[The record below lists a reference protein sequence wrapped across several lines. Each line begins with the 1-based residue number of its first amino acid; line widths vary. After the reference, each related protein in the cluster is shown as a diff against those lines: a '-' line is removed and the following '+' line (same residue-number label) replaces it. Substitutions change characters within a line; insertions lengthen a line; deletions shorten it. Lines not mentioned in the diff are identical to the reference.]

1 MPRILILFVACFLP
15 LFAADGGSAFVGR
28 DGSMQIALGGRD
40 FTTVGVG
47 LHDQNWS
54 FQSAVAAGSNLD
66 GDTRAFRINLGGKQV
81 VDGTA
86 TLTRSSDGAIDGRW
100 QFTATQVFKANSL
113 GLSIDLP
120 AGTLA
125 GGTFAADGK
134 RGDIPRE
141 LGKMQV
147 VSQVLKTLTITA
159 ADGRTLTLTLPQ
171 PGYVQL
177 QDNRQW
183 GPTFS
188 LRVAAKS
195 QLAAGEQA
203 TVACSFSTTGG
214 MTLGFDRPVT
224 MAAGDDW
231 VPLAVDLDIEPG
243 SVLDL
248 STQGFSDA
256 PAGKHGRVIA
266 RSDGQ
271 FAFAETKDQAQR
283 FYGVNLAFSSQYLEK
298 PVADRLA
305 ERLVRLG
312 YNTVRIHHHEGELMG
327 WKAGADFDAAKLDQL
342 DYLLAAFLK
351 RGIYLTTDLFVSR
364 PISAE
369 SVGLPKERKVQMN
382 TYKILVAVHEPAF
395 ADWCKYT
402 RMLLDHVNPYTGK
415 RYGDDA
421 GLAWLSLINEG
432 NFENYY
438 SELKGMPEWKVAF
451 NTWLKGRDRAALT
464 TAWGDLAAD
473 EDPAQGTVKLPNDLG
488 GDKPRVRDALL
499 FLEQAE
505 RTMVE
510 RMKKFL
516 RDDLK
521 CSALITNTNAW
532 TNRVIGQRTRQAYDY
547 VDDHFYI
554 DHPEF
559 IERDWRLPSKSG
571 NRNPIGE
578 GAPGGRSAN
587 FTRLWGKPFTV
598 TEYNYSGPGRFRGV
612 GGILTGAMGAF
623 QGWAGIWRFAYSHGA
638 KEITEVRTM
647 DYFNLVGDPLNQAAD
662 RAAVMLFLRG
672 DLSPAPGKVAITVTS
687 AELANPPKR
696 IPHLTPG
703 WNWLAW
709 TTGVGTHIDGAVDGA
724 LNLPVG
730 WADPATRTAGLD
742 PYGMDVPKL
751 LTIAKEKGTLPAD
764 ASADPTA
771 NRFASGQLLIDA
783 PKGLLVFDTPKTAGG
798 YAEAD
803 GTISATKAG
812 VEITKLT
819 LGATVFVTTVDNQP
833 ISASKRLLVTHLTD
847 LQNTGAKF
855 AETARR
861 TLLDWGKLPHLV
873 ARGSAQI
880 AVKVSNPAA
889 AKVWAISTS
898 GKRLE
903 AVVAKVEGDRLVFT
917 ADVKGVDGARMMY
930 EVAWE

>member
-1 MPRILILFVACFLP
+1 MRHLLVLLVSVVLP
-15 LFAADGGSAFVGR
+15 LTAAEGGAGFVGR
-28 DGSMQIALGGRD
+28 DGSLQLSLGGRD
-40 FTTVGVG
+40 FTSVGVG

-54 FQSAVAAGSNLD
+54 WQSAAAAGGNLD
-66 GDTRAFRINLGGKQV
+66 GDSRAFRIALGGKPV
-81 VDGTA
+81 IDGTA
-86 TLTRSSDGAIDGRW
+86 TFTRSSAGAIDGRW
-100 QFTATQVFKANSL
+100 QFTATQAVKANSL
-113 GLSIDLP
+113 GLNFDLP
-120 AGTLA
+120 ATMLA
-125 GGTFAADGK
+125 GGKWTADGQS
-134 RGDIPRE
+134 GEIPRE

-147 VSQVLKTLTITA
+147 VSQSLKTLSITA
-159 ADGRTLTLTLPQ
+159 IDGRTLTLTLPQ
-171 PGYVQL
+171 SGYVLL

-188 LRVAAKS
+188 VRIAAKS
-195 QLAAGEQA
+195 QLAQGEQT
-203 TVACSFSTTGG
+203 TVACSFSTTGALS
-214 MTLGFDRPVT
+214 LGFDRPVT
-224 MAAGDDW
+224 MVAGDDW
-231 VPLAVDLDIEPG
+231 LPLAVDLDIVPG
-243 SVLDL
+243 SILDL
-248 STQGFSDA
+248 STQGFVDA

-266 RSDGQ
+266 RPDGQ
-271 FAFAETKDQAQR
+271 FAFADTKDKAQR
-283 FYGVNLAFSSQYLEK
+283 FYGVNLAFSSQFLEK
-298 PVADRLA
+298 DVADRLA
-305 ERLVRLG
+305 DRLVRLG
-312 YNTVRIHHHEGELMG
+312 YNTVRIHHHEGDLMG
-327 WKAGADFDAAKLDQL
+327 WKAGVDFDAKKLDQL

-369 SVGLPKERKVQMN
+369 SVGLPKGRSVQMN

-395 ADWCKYT
+395 ADWCTYS

-415 RYGDDA
+415 RYADDA

-438 SELKGMPEWKVAF
+438 GELKGMPEWKAAF
-451 NTWLKGRDRAALT
+451 NTWLKGRDRAALA

-488 GDKPRVRDALL
+488 GDKPRVREALL
-499 FLEQAE
+499 FLEHSE

-510 RMKKFL
+510 RMTKFL

-521 CSALITNTNAW
+521 CAALITNTNAW
-532 TNRVIGQRTRQAYDY
+532 TNRVIGQRTRMLYDY

-559 IERDWRLPSKSG
+559 IEREWQLPSKSG
-571 NRNPIGE
+571 NRNPISE

-587 FTRLWGKPFTV
+587 FTRLWGKPFTI

-672 DLSPAPGKVAITVTS
+672 DLSPAQGKVAVTFTG
-687 AELANPPKR
+687 AELANPPAK

-703 WNWLAW
+703 WNWLCW
-709 TTGVGTHIDGAVDGA
+709 STGVGTAVDATVPGA
-724 LNLPVG
+724 LNLPAG
-730 WADPATRTAGLD
+730 FADASMRTAGLD
-742 PYGMDVPKL
+742 PYGMDTTKL
-751 LTIAKEKGTLPAD
+751 LTVAKEKGALPAD
-764 ASADPTA
+764 ASADPA
-771 NRFASGQLLIDA
+771 NNRFASGQLLVDA
-783 PKGLLVFDTPKTAGG
+783 QKGLLLFDTPKTAGG

-812 VEITKLT
+812 VEITRLT
-819 LGATVFVTTVDNQP
+819 LGATVFVTAVDNLP
-833 ISASKRLLVTHLTD
+833 INASKRLLVTHLTD
-847 LQNTGAKF
+847 LQNTDAKF

-861 TLLDWGKLPHLV
+861 TLLAWGKLPHLV

-880 AVKVSNPAA
+880 AVKVSNPAG

-903 AVVAKVEGDRLVFT
+903 SVVAKIDGDRLVFT
-917 ADVKGVDGARMMY
+917 ADVKGADGARMMY

>member
-1 MPRILILFVACFLP
+1 MRHALVLLATVLVP

-28 DGSMQIALGGRD
+28 DGTIQIGLAGRD

-54 FQSAVAAGSNLD
+54 FQSAVASG
-66 GDTRAFRINLGGKQV
+66 GDLTGDSRTFRLSLGGKQV
-81 VDGTA
+81 
-86 TLTRSSDGAIDGRW
+86 IDGKATFARTDAGVIDARW
-100 QFTATQVFKANSL
+100 QFTATQALKANSL
-113 GLSIDLP
+113 GVTIELP
-120 AGTLA
+120 AGMLA
-125 GGTFAADGK
+125 GGKWEADSTSGE
-134 RGDIPRE
+134 IPRE

-147 VSQVLKTLTITA
+147 VSQSLSKLSITA
-159 ADGRTLTLTLPQ
+159 IDGRTLTMTLPQ
-171 PGYVQL
+171 PGYVLL

-183 GPTFS
+183 GPSFS
-188 LRVAAKS
+188 IRIAAKS
-195 QLAAGEQA
+195 QLAQGEQA
-203 TVACSFSTTGG
+203 TVACAFSTTGP
-214 MTLGFDRPVT
+214 MSLGFDRPVT
-224 MAAGDDW
+224 MVAGDDW
-231 VPLAVDLDIEPG
+231 LPLAVDLDIVPG
-243 SVLDL
+243 SILDL
-248 STQGFSDA
+248 TSQGFVDA

-266 RSDGQ
+266 RPDGQ
-271 FAFAETKDQAQR
+271 FAFANLKDRAQR
-283 FYGVNLAFSSQYLEK
+283 FYGVNLAFSSQFLEK
-298 PVADRLA
+298 DVADRLA

-312 YNTVRIHHHEGELMG
+312 YNTVRIHHHEGDLMG
-327 WKAGADFDAAKLDQL
+327 WKAGVDFDAKKLDQL

-364 PISAE
+364 PISGE
-369 SVGLPKERKVQMN
+369 SVGLPKERKVGMN
-382 TYKILVAVHEPAF
+382 AYKVLVAVHEPAF
-395 ADWCKYT
+395 ADWCKYS

-415 RYGDDA
+415 RYADDA

-438 SELKGMPEWKVAF
+438 GELKGMPEWKAAF
-451 NTWLKGRDRAALT
+451 NAWLKGRDRAALA

-488 GDKPRVRDALL
+488 GDKPRIRDALL
-499 FLEQAE
+499 FLEHSE

-510 RMKKFL
+510 RMTKFL
-516 RDDLK
+516 REDLK
-521 CSALITNTNAW
+521 CAALITNTNAW
-532 TNRVIGQRTRQAYDY
+532 TNRVIGQRTRQSYDY

-559 IERDWRLPSKSG
+559 IERDWSLPSKSG
-571 NRNPIGE
+571 NRNPISE

-623 QGWAGIWRFAYSHGA
+623 QGWAGIWRFAYSHDA
-638 KEITEVRTM
+638 KSVTDVHTM
-647 DYFNLVGDPLNQAAD
+647 DYFNLAGDPLNQAAD

-672 DLSPAPGKVAITVTS
+672 DLSPAQGKVAVTFTG
-687 AELANPPKR
+687 AELANPPAK

-703 WNWLAW
+703 WNWLCW
-709 TTGVGTHIDGAVDGA
+709 STGVGTAVDATVPGA
-724 LNLPVG
+724 LNLPAG
-730 WADPATRTAGLD
+730 LNDASTRTDGLN
-742 PYGMDVPKL
+742 PYGMDAAKL
-751 LTIAKEKGTLPAD
+751 LTVAKEKGALPAD
-764 ASADPTA
+764 ANADPA
-771 NRFASGQLLIDA
+771 NNRFASGQLLVDA
-783 PKGLLVFDTPKTAGG
+783 QKGLLVFDTPKTAGG

-812 VEITKLT
+812 VEISKLT
-819 LGATVFVTTVDNQP
+819 LGATVFVTAVDNQP
-833 ISASKRLLVTHLTD
+833 ISTSKRLLVTHLTD
-847 LQNTGAKF
+847 LQNTDAKF

-861 TLLDWGKLPHLV
+861 TLLAWGKLPHLV

-880 AVKVSNPAA
+880 AVKVSNPAG

-903 AVVAKVEGDRLVFT
+903 AVAAKVDGDRLVFT
-917 ADVKGVDGARMMY
+917 ADVKGADGARMMY